1 MKEVKILHLFPKL
14 LSLYGEYGNIAVLK
28 AALGN
33 CTVTE
38 CEDGNAD
45 FENYDFIYIG
55 SGTEDNLMVALERLL
70 PHAERIAAS
79 VRKSIWLATGNAL
92 ALFGKTLAGKPALGI
107 FGYETLIDDKR
118 YLGDVLTE
126 GSPETLG
133 FINTSCRY
141 QGIENSLL
149 QLVLNKNLGNDKQ
162 SSAEGIREGNF
173 FGTQLI
179 FNGFFYLIEAGLNLI
194 GYSAI
199 SSMEAATAGSTTL
212 SMFLYA
218 GIIGPIV
225 EELVFRGFILRAL
238 DRHGKPMAIVV
249 SSVLFGIMHANIPQ
263 AVFAFFVGL
272 VLGYVAERYS
282 IWWSIILHILNNL
295 VLGDLFSR
303 AISGLGEEA
312 QSIISFCVMGT
323 FALVGVTLLI
333 LKRRDIIDYVKQ
345 HKGEKHR
352 ARWIATCSG
361 VMIYFIINLALGIF
375 MLEKI

>member
-179 FNGFFYLIEAGLNLI
+179 GPFLAKNPHYL
-194 GYSAI
+194 
-199 SSMEAATAGSTTL
+199 
-212 SMFLYA
+212 
-218 GIIGPIV
+218 
-225 EELVFRGFILRAL
+225 
-238 DRHGKPMAIVV
+238 
-249 SSVLFGIMHANIPQ
+249 
-263 AVFAFFVGL
+263 
-272 VLGYVAERYS
+272 
-282 IWWSIILHILNNL
+282 
-295 VLGDLFSR
+295 
-303 AISGLGEEA
+303 A
-312 QSIISFCVMGT
+312 QM
-323 FALVGVTLLI
+323 VTLLTGESYTPEGYGCKAYAVAVAQ
-333 LKRRDIIDYVKQ
+333 LRKRA
-345 HKGEKHR
+345 GLPE
-352 ARWIATCSG
+352 
-361 VMIYFIINLALGIF
+361 
-375 MLEKI
+375 

>member
-1 MKEVKILHLFPKL
+1 MAALTAEARAERKALRREKRLERRRLRRSVKKDGNRAGW
-14 LSLYGEYGNIAVLK
+14 SLIWYFVITTAIVIVWMEAEIAIAAAGVSDPALREQIIQQATDISMESAWSMIAAVL
-28 AALGN
+28 
-33 CTVTE
+33 
-38 CEDGNAD
+38 
-45 FENYDFIYIG
+45 IG
-55 SGTEDNLMVALERLL
+55 
-70 PHAERIAAS
+70 
-79 VRKSIWLATGNAL
+79 
-92 ALFGKTLAGKPALGI
+92 
-107 FGYETLIDDKR
+107 
-118 YLGDVLTE
+118 
-126 GSPETLG
+126 LG
-133 FINTSCRY
+133 FLFLFFRKQKLHRELFRRDESMSPGKFA
-141 QGIENSLL
+141 GIAC
-149 QLVLNKNLGNDKQ
+149 V
-162 SSAEGIREGNF
+162 F

>member
-118 YLGDVLTE
+118 YLGDVLTKT
-126 GSPETLG
+126 GDLG

-141 QGIENSLL
+141 VGIQKPLL
-149 QLVLNKNLGNDKQ
+149 QLALNQHLGNDKV
-162 SSAEGIREGNF
+162 SAAEGIADGRF

-179 FNGFFYLIEAGLNLI
+179 GPFLAKNPHYLSIMVTMLTGEGYIPEPDDYVRKAYLAALSHLNKRAGLT
-194 GYSAI
+194 
-199 SSMEAATAGSTTL
+199 E
-212 SMFLYA
+212 
-218 GIIGPIV
+218 
-225 EELVFRGFILRAL
+225 
-238 DRHGKPMAIVV
+238 
-249 SSVLFGIMHANIPQ
+249 
-263 AVFAFFVGL
+263 
-272 VLGYVAERYS
+272 
-282 IWWSIILHILNNL
+282 
-295 VLGDLFSR
+295 
-303 AISGLGEEA
+303 
-312 QSIISFCVMGT
+312 
-323 FALVGVTLLI
+323 
-333 LKRRDIIDYVKQ
+333 
-345 HKGEKHR
+345 
-352 ARWIATCSG
+352 
-361 VMIYFIINLALGIF
+361 
-375 MLEKI
+375 